1 MVLNK
6 EEYWYMFYDFQALNN
21 LNIKEKF
28 PILVIDEILDDIHG
42 DILFNKLGLHLG
54 YHQI

>member
-6 EEYWYMFYDFQALNN
+6 EEYRYMFYDFQALNK

-28 PILVIDEILDDIHG
+28 PILVIDDLLDDIHG
-42 DILFNKLGLHLG
+42 DIRFNKLGLRLG